1 VYKCTV
7 HGAIDC
13 TSWRGCTPTCSALPN
28 YLLLATYQG
37 CFRDGPASRP
47 LLRQP
52 TEGPTFAP
60 RLDLRSC
67 AARCDG
73 HEYFGMRAGGVCRC
87 GAADGTRGIDGGDL
101 TLAVA
106 VAVALALAV
115 AVALALAL
123 AVAVA
128 LALALA
134 RHRRRRGG
142 GE

>member
-1 VYKCTV
+1 MYKCTV

-106 VAVALALAV
+106 L
-115 AVALALAL
+115 ALALAL

-128 LALALA
+128 LALVLT
-134 RHRRRRGG
+134 
-142 GE
+142 